1 MDKGDQ
7 DQNFYQFV
15 NVLLTNLT
23 TGTDQLTYLHAHS
36 LSFFKLERSPHRSF
50 SPSMGTHGLR
60 FLRDFFANL
69 LFFQEDLP
77 FFCFVLVFFV
87 LFLFFIFIIFMIRMK
102 SSPLVSGFS
111 LTSLMSLLITLSV
124 DYFCRFQPCNGIMW
138 FRGSDCKP
146 LFTPLSKSQ

>member
-36 LSFFKLERSPHRSF
+36 LSFFKLERSHHRSF

-60 FLRDFFANL
+60 FLRDIFANL
-69 LFFQEDLP
+69 LFFLGRSSFFLFCFG
-77 FFCFVLVFFV
+77 FFCFVFI
-87 LFLFFIFIIFMIRMK
+87 LFFY
-102 SSPLVSGFS
+102 
-111 LTSLMSLLITLSV
+111 
-124 DYFCRFQPCNGIMW
+124 YFHDTNEIESIG
-138 FRGSDCKP
+138 
-146 LFTPLSKSQ
+146 

>member
-36 LSFFKLERSPHRSF
+36 LSFFKLERSHHRSF

-69 LFFQEDLP
+69 LFFRKIFL
-77 FFCFVLVFFV
+77 FFVLVFFV
-87 LFLFFIFIIFMIRMK
+87 LFLFLFFY
-102 SSPLVSGFS
+102 
-111 LTSLMSLLITLSV
+111 
-124 DYFCRFQPCNGIMW
+124 YFHDTNEIESIG
-138 FRGSDCKP
+138 
-146 LFTPLSKSQ
+146 